1 MSSNHKTGTYIAL
14 KNGKEQVVDIS
25 TPPRDGVYECD
36 YGVVSSHETYCT
48 DAQLRELTPAE
59 QLLLKSSSFAF
70 LPQQFY
76 QSGPPGMPSMDA
88 WKLERSCRSPPSN
101 PPVAN
106 SSALIAATHAIA
118 HNTRQIIANCIDR
131 SNTS

>member
-1 MSSNHKTGTYIAL
+1 MSSNHKTGTYIAC
-14 KNGKEQVVDIS
+14 KNGKEQVVNIS
-25 TPPRDGVYECD
+25 KPPRDGVYECD

-59 QLLLKSSSFAF
+59 QLLLKSSSFAS

-88 WKLERSCRSPPSN
+88 WKHELDAFFRRVRS
-101 PPVAN
+101 AAAHA
-106 SSALIAATHAIA
+106 SAITPG
-118 HNTRQIIANCIDR
+118 R
-131 SNTS
+131 